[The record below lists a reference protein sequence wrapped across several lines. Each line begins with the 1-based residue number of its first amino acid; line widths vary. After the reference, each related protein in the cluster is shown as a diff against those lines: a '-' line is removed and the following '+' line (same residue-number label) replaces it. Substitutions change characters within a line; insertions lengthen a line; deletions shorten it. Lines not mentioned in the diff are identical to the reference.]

1 MKDQHLHEGRTSLA
15 SISRRAEA
23 TPRSGI
29 RVIYDM
35 VRTTPDVVS
44 FAIGEPDFG
53 TPKHIQESAKAAIE
67 QGYTRYTPNAG
78 FDDLR
83 EAIKEKLQRE
93 NDLDAETNEI
103 VVTPG
108 GQGALTLV
116 MMATID
122 PGDEVLVPDPG
133 YASYKAQVIMCGGRP
148 ISVPVHENDGFR
160 MLPDNLTNL
169 ITSRTK
175 MIIFCNPS
183 NPTGAVLDENDIRA
197 LAEVATDNGLITV
210 SDEAYEK
217 FLYDGSKHFS
227 MGAIPETRDNTISVF
242 SFSKTYG
249 MTGWRVGYIV
259 ANQALVAQMV
269 KLQEHVSAHPSS
281 ISQKAALAA
290 YRGPQDSIARN
301 LEEYTARRNTMVS
314 GLNRI
319 QGVSCVQPRGAFY
332 AFANFKSFGKPSMQ
346 LATDLIKKARVATVP
361 GTAFG
366 DYGEG
371 YLRFTYACPIKNIT
385 EGLTRIEAASK
396 NL

>member
-1 MKDQHLHEGRTSLA
+1 MREGRTPQA
-15 SISRRAEA
+15 SVSRRAVD

-35 VRTTPDVVS
+35 VRGSQDVIS

-53 TPKHIQESAKAAIE
+53 TPKHIREAAKSAIE
-67 QGYTRYTPNAG
+67 EGYTRYTPNAG

-83 EAIKEKLQRE
+83 EAIKEKLRRE
-93 NDLDAETNEI
+93 NDIDIETNEI

-108 GQGALTLV
+108 GQGALTLA

-148 ISVPVHENDGFR
+148 ISVPVHEKDDFR
-160 MLPDNLTNL
+160 MIADSITNL

-175 MIIFCNPS
+175 MIVFCNPS
-183 NPTGAVLDENDIRA
+183 NPTGALLDENDIRA
-197 LAEVATDNGLITV
+197 LAKIATDNDLLIV

-217 FLYDGSKHFS
+217 FLYGGARHFS
-227 MGAIPETRDNTISVF
+227 IGALPEARTNTISVF
-242 SFSKTYG
+242 SFSKAYG
-249 MTGWRVGYIV
+249 MTGWRVGYAV
-259 ANQALVAQMV
+259 ADQAIVAQMT

-290 YRGPQDSIARN
+290 YRGPQDHIASVIA
-301 LEEYTARRNTMVS
+301 EYTARRNAMVS

-319 QGVSCVQPRGAFY
+319 AGVSCVQPRGAFY
-332 AFANFKSFGKPSMQ
+332 TFANFKSFGKPSLQ
-346 LATDLIKKARVATVP
+346 IATDLIKKARVATVP

-366 DYGEG
+366 DHGEG
-371 YLRFTYACPIKNIT
+371 YLRFTYACSMKDIT
-385 EGLTRIEAASK
+385 DGLTRIEAASK
-396 NL
+396 SL